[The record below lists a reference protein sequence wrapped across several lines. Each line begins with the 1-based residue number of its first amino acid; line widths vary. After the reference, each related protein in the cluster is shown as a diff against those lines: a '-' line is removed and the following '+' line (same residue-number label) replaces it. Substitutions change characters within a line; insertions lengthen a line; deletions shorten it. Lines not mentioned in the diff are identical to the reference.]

1 MTKIT
6 FLPQV
11 TRRKRLKEKCNCTLN
26 ECRLTT
32 HKVILVNLLRGKKQS
47 VFFLKKKRKKK
58 CLNQKLKHLLGNKNK
73 KSQVTPGHTVFF
85 DSMSSS
91 FFFAL

>member
-6 FLPQV
+6 LLPQV

-47 VFFLKKKRKKK
+47 VFFLKKKKEKKMFEPK
-58 CLNQKLKHLLGNKNK
+58 TKTSFGKQKQKISSNPRPHYLL
-73 KSQVTPGHTVFF
+73 
-85 DSMSSS
+85 
-91 FFFAL
+91 